1 MFSFSNLEGYLQQEF
16 FLHGIPKKKI
26 KLKFSYLTFINEVT
40 CIANIKRLI

>member
-16 FLHGIPKKKI
+16 FLHGRAKKKI